1 MLETYHS
8 SLNMLAKVVCNRNV
22 TKLARHYRD
31 YCTTVQKHHGRKFMV
46 QRMKD
51 LLTICERYTI
61 HQPIEPLGFVKSDK
75 DGFPTE
81 FKDFKPYLRSKN
93 LSLRIIVLAIF
104 RSVEVFRLAPS
115 HDISTVTTP
124 PKRDE
129 KVLKEVVA
137 FIPGW
142 IKSLNKT
149 LTFPEMS
156 YHYTVKKGPNGP
168 ALSSSDSD
176 LTAISNDA
184 KLFEAIQTVSAK
196 LNDEH
201 PIDEEFVRS
210 TGPAIHSKLTQFPEK
225 AGKTR
230 TIAVVD
236 YYSQRALSPLHSA
249 LMNLLNSLE
258 TDGTS
263 SHMNVGNYIKERTKH
278 KDFVQTFDL
287 TAFTDRFPREIQ
299 KTLLLE
305 LCEDKE
311 LAQAWWTI
319 LADRTFT
326 VAWSGEQVTYAAG
339 QPMGA
344 KASWPLCALAHH
356 AVVEYCRSKR
366 KYRLIG
372 DDVGIT
378 DQRSAKLYQE
388 VISALGVETNPGKG
402 TLSYEGSLY
411 SSAEIAK
418 RLYLNGVDL
427 TPLTPGLILSLR
439 NRYLCLEGIRE
450 LKQRFDC
457 PALPHQIVN
466 FHYPKGEDREFI
478 WCLLCNPLTGV
489 IMPSDEGYN
498 NFPGWGEFDDE
509 DLRITLQ
516 EIRCQTITQ
525 QIEEQYN
532 KFGAALISGEPDY
545 SIDFS
550 GDLWQNPTTPPDA
563 VKFAHQKLLGEYLT
577 TWERVATIDVYDDTQ
592 LLELEAV
599 EYLPNPENPFLDLKE
614 VRKTRMSSLIR
625 NLYLVMSEC

>member
-8 SLNMLAKVVCNRNV
+8 SLIMLAKVVCNKQI
-22 TKLARHYRD
+22 TTLAQTYRA
-31 YCTTVQKHHGRKFMV
+31 YCTKVQKHHGREFMV
-46 QRMKD
+46 RRMKD
-51 LLTICERYTI
+51 LLTISERYAI
-61 HQPIEPLGFVKSDK
+61 HQPIDPLVFVKSDK
-75 DGFPTE
+75 DGYPDA
-81 FKDFKPYLRSKN
+81 FKAFKPYLRSED
-93 LSLRIIVLAIF
+93 LSLRVIVLAIF

-115 HDISTVTTP
+115 HDIQSVTTP
-124 PKRDE
+124 AVRDE
-129 KVLKEVVA
+129 KLLA
-137 FIPGW
+137 DILNFIPGW
-142 IKSLNKT
+142 VKSLNKT
-149 LTFPEMS
+149 LSFPKMS

-168 ALSSSDSD
+168 ALTSSDSD
-176 LTAISNDA
+176 LTAIFNDTE
-184 KLFEAIQTVSAK
+184 LFEAIQTVSTE
-196 LNDEH
+196 LDDEN
-201 PIDEEFVRS
+201 PIGEEFVRS

-249 LMNLLNSLE
+249 LMRLLNALE

-263 SHMNVGNYIKERTKH
+263 SHMNVGNYIKERTKF

-299 KTLLLE
+299 ETLLFE
-305 LCEDKE
+305 LCENKV
-311 LAQAWWTI
+311 LAKAWWTI

-326 VAWSGEQVTYAAG
+326 VAWSGEKVKYAAG

-356 AVVEYCRSKR
+356 AVVEYCRAKR

-378 DQRSAKLYQE
+378 DQRSASRYQE

-402 TLSYEGSLY
+402 TLSLEGSLN

-418 RLYLNGVDL
+418 RLYLNGNDV

-450 LKQRFDC
+450 LKQRFNC
-457 PALPHQIVN
+457 PTLPHQIIN
-466 FHYPKGEDREFI
+466 FHFPKGEDREFI
-478 WCLLCNPLTGV
+478 WCQACNPLTGV
-489 IMPSDEGYN
+489 IKPSEEGYE
-498 NFPGWGEFDDE
+498 NFPHWDEFDIE
-509 DLRITLQ
+509 DLRLTLQ
-516 EIRCQTITQ
+516 EIRCQTLTQ
-525 QIEEQYN
+525 MVESQYE
-532 KFGAALISGEPDY
+532 KFGAALTSSEPDY

-550 GDLWQNPTTPPDA
+550 GDLWQNTTTMPDA
-563 VKFAHQKLLGEYLT
+563 VKFAHQKLLGEFQQ
-577 TWERVATIDVYDDTQ
+577 TWERIATLDVYDDTQ

-599 EYLPNPENPFLDLKE
+599 EYLPQPENPFLDSKD
-614 VRKTRMSSLIR
+614 VRKTRMSSLIH
-625 NLYLVMSEC
+625 NLYLVMSES